1 MVELTQTIT
10 AMTSEK
16 DKMNERVAALE
27 AEIQTWMV
35 KYEKLEQTSKENEA
49 KLNEPMVSRAEW
61 DALKQ
66 EHDTLCEN
74 YASSLNDLK
83 EREHDIAKIQEQL
96 QNEKQEKEK
105 LHQQLMDIKEKADH
119 DMDQSEVGEL
129 RNQVAALKQQL
140 AQAMRAPRRQGSSRN
155 LSPAIGGR
163 SVSPSPV
170 KGVAGLEPVGYADRQ
185 RSRSPGLL
193 NRKARRSSTG
203 GATTSGVS
211 QPIIKN
217 PRPTSIDQ
225 YSSLLAVSGTRSST
239 MSENPQEEVKVK
251 IQFL

>member
-10 AMTSEK
+10 AMTGEK

-27 AEIQTWMV
+27 AEIKTWMV
-35 KYEKLEQTSKENEA
+35 KYEKLEQTSKENET
-49 KLNEPMVSRAEW
+49 KLNEPMVSQAEW

-66 EHDTLCEN
+66 EHDKLCEN
-74 YASSLNDLK
+74 YASSLSDLK
-83 EREHDIAKIQEQL
+83 AREQDIAKIQEQL
-96 QNEKQEKEK
+96 ENEKQEKEK
-105 LHQQLMDIKEKADH
+105 LHQQLMDTKEKADH

-155 LSPAIGGR
+155 LSPAIGR
-163 SVSPSPV
+163 NVSPSPV
-170 KGVAGLEPVGYADRQ
+170 KGVAGLEPAGYADRQ

-203 GATTSGVS
+203 GATTTSGVS
-211 QPIIKN
+211 QPITKN

-225 YSSLLAVSGTRSST
+225 YSSLLAVSGARSAT
-239 MSENPQEEVKVK
+239 TSENPEEEVK
-251 IQFL
+251 